1 MSSAAKQDSNA
12 EEHPNL
18 AAFLVDLTDLTH
30 KHQIAVSGQ
39 PVLIVLER
47 EDYAL
52 QYECDAEGHLTGA

>member
-1 MSSAAKQDSNA
+1 MSSAAKEEVVV

-18 AAFLVDLTDLTH
+18 AAFLTDLTDLTH
-30 KHQIAVSGQ
+30 KHQIAVAGE

-52 QYECDAEGHLTGA
+52 QYGCDTDGRLTGV